1 MIFLRFRPLLDLPV
15 GVAQVRKEPLLS
27 PVWSLSLCRASRCA
41 GVMDFST
48 LTTDELS
55 SVLQHLSAKQ
65 LFAVSNTS
73 HELRTA
79 ARQALNAPR
88 FAERKRWAP
97 LGKRLLRVCQ
107 HSGRC
112 ILTEAPEL
120 VAFEEKYW
128 RRTEQPGAGLWVP
141 YDFTERDAS
150 PRAEASA
157 ASVSA
162 VGRGYLRA
170 VTPSRC
176 VVRMTGPMEDDCQHV
191 VPRCVCP
198 LALPDRKLHMPHAQ
212 RTHAH
217 RAHSQR
223 TPGIPLLLQTC
234 DLIAPRWLAHVL
246 PMWPAG
252 AEAELEAGMHAMQD
266 WHPRAFAYVLM
277 RQTVM
282 RYFAR
287 YANTD
292 AGRTVSD
299 CAALRGSQC
308 ADAMATHGV
317 TDGQVRS
324 AIDALVDEGHLFSTI
339 DDEHF
344 KATFPEDF
352 R

>member
-1 MIFLRFRPLLDLPV
+1 M
-15 GVAQVRKEPLLS
+15 
-27 PVWSLSLCRASRCA
+27 
-41 GVMDFST
+41 
-48 LTTDELS
+48 
-55 SVLQHLSAKQ
+55 
-65 LFAVSNTS
+65 
-73 HELRTA
+73 
-79 ARQALNAPR
+79 
-88 FAERKRWAP
+88 
-97 LGKRLLRVCQ
+97 
-107 HSGRC
+107 
-112 ILTEAPEL
+112 
-120 VAFEEKYW
+120 
-128 RRTEQPGAGLWVP
+128 
-141 YDFTERDAS
+141 
-150 PRAEASA
+150 
-157 ASVSA
+157 
-162 VGRGYLRA
+162 
-170 VTPSRC
+170 
-176 VVRMTGPMEDDCQHV
+176 
-191 VPRCVCP
+191 
-198 LALPDRKLHMPHAQ
+198 
-212 RTHAH
+212 
-217 RAHSQR
+217 
-223 TPGIPLLLQTC
+223 
-234 DLIAPRWLAHVL
+234 L

-324 AIDALVDEGHLFSTI
+324 AIAALVDEGHLFSTI

>member
-191 VPRCVCP
+191 VPRCVC
-198 LALPDRKLHMPHAQ
+198 A
-212 RTHAH
+212 
-217 RAHSQR
+217 
-223 TPGIPLLLQTC
+223 PLLSLTASSTC
-234 DLIAPRWLAHVL
+234 RTLSALTLTALTLSAPQAYPCSSKPAISLRPGGSRTCSPCGPPEQRRSSRRGCTRCRTGTPAPL
-246 PMWPAG
+246 P
-252 AEAELEAGMHAMQD
+252 
-266 WHPRAFAYVLM
+266 
-277 RQTVM
+277 T
-282 RYFAR
+282 
-287 YANTD
+287 
-292 AGRTVSD
+292 S
-299 CAALRGSQC
+299 
-308 ADAMATHGV
+308 
-317 TDGQVRS
+317 
-324 AIDALVDEGHLFSTI
+324 
-339 DDEHF
+339 
-344 KATFPEDF
+344 
-352 R
+352 